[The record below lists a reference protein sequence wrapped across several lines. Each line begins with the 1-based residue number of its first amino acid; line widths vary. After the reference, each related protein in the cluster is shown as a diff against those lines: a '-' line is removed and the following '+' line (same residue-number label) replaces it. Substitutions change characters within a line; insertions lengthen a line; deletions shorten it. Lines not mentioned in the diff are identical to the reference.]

1 MRCPYCSSGDS
12 RVVDSR
18 IAPDGAEVRRRR
30 ECGECGGRF
39 TSYER
44 VAESL
49 PRVVKRSG
57 DRVPFDENR
66 LRRGMQRACEK
77 REVPSPVIEAA
88 VGRIRQRLSD
98 GGSRDVPSGRIGEL
112 VMAELQGLDWVAY
125 LQFALVHRRFGNV
138 AGFLAEVEALASRPQ
153 PGEPGDQLP
162 LLPQD
167 EAEDPDGGA
176 GRNGNGAEDR
186 DGGG

>member
-12 RVVDSR
+12 KVGETRTVSS
-18 IAPDGAEVRRRR
+18 GARRRR
-30 ECGECGGRF
+30 RKCLGCGLSF
-39 TSYER
+39 TTYER

-77 REVPSPVIEAA
+77 REVPAPAIEAA

-98 GGSRDVPSGRIGEL
+98 GGSRDVPSDRIGEL
-112 VMAELQGLDWVAY
+112 VMAELQGLDWAAY
-125 LQFALVHRRFGNV
+125 LQFALVHRRFRNV
-138 AGFLAEVEALASRPQ
+138 AGFLTEVEALAGQPQ
-153 PGEPGDQLP
+153 PGEPDDQLP
-162 LLPQD
+162 LLPRD
-167 EAEDPDGGA
+167 EAED
-176 GRNGNGAEDR
+176 R
-186 DGGG
+186 GGGG